1 MANIPNKSFRTVVVS
16 FVLLLLV
23 ISASAVAEDKIL
35 GSSCMA
41 PPRVV
46 CIEGGCADQFAP
58 KGEAVDPKTQRNFFL
73 DFPCDYKPGEK
84 VTFILSLHGGGSI
97 GNWQRHY
104 FPAVDYVNKYRLV
117 VATPSGVVRAWQA
130 DNDDEHLHNIVN
142 LVYEK
147 FGKEN
152 IKAFWLAGHSQG
164 GMTSNRLV
172 CTDFFKDKVD
182 GWLSLSGGRIGPAK
196 VPASFGGRAAPNNS
210 SQATSGQR
218 NSSESNA
225 NQNQAPTPQASP
237 NTPRAGAAAT
247 PTCDINYIFAT
258 GELEIESLPDTSPWA
273 EKYHC
278 AVRERRA
285 DIVDTKPGYVTATDQ
300 SRGPAWGRHARP
312 GTAQVYVYPNCE
324 DSKLV
329 ADVLRLDKGHTEG
342 LEPNVT
348 EEIIKMMLAAPG
360 GKALA
365 GG

>member
-1 MANIPNKSFRTVVVS
+1 MNKMIKRYLMVGIVAMVCGFQVSVVT
-16 FVLLLLV
+16 
-23 ISASAVAEDKIL
+23 AEVKIL
-35 GSSCMA
+35 GSTCMA

-46 CIEGGCADQFAP
+46 CTKGGCAEQFAP
-58 KGEAVDPKTQRNFFL
+58 KGEAVDPKTGRNFFL

-104 FPAVDYVNKYRLV
+104 FPAVDYVDKYRLV
-117 VATPSGVVRAWQA
+117 VATPSGVTRAWQA

-196 VPASFGGRAAPNNS
+196 VPATFGGRPAQP
-210 SQATSGQR
+210 
-218 NSSESNA
+218 NA
-225 NQNQAPTPQASP
+225 NQNRSSAPQANS
-237 NTPRAGAAAT
+237 NTPRPGAAVT

-258 GELEIESLPDTSPWA
+258 GQLEIEALPETSPWA

-278 AVRERRA
+278 DARERRA
-285 DIVDTKPGYVTATDQ
+285 DIVDTEPGYVAATDQ
-300 SRGPAWGRHARP
+300 SRGPSWGRHARQ
-312 GTAQVYVYPNCE
+312 GTAQVYVYPNC
-324 DSKLV
+324 DGGKVV
-329 ADVLRLDKGHTEG
+329 ADVMRLDKGHTEG
-342 LEPNVT
+342 LEPKVT
-348 EEIIKMMLAAPG
+348 EELIKMMVAAPG
-360 GKALA
+360 GKTLR